1 MTKKEIYSVFDG
13 GDAETALMKLAVSF
27 PRFGRRDL
35 EEVLTTLAAE
45 EPEVE
50 FEFGLRR
57 LSPGALSLPPG
68 TSAYALPTVVNRTA
82 DAFRTIFFIMFRTGA
97 WDADILFQPDF
108 MPFVRRVKAGL
119 ADAMRR
125 GGHFGRLVSDLYET
139 FAEMEERLAE
149 KIRTAP
155 EGALCAGTTA

>member
-45 EPEVE
+45 EPEIE
-50 FEFGLRR
+50 FEFGLRS
-57 LSPGALSLPPG
+57 LSPGALGLPPG
-68 TSAYALPTVVNRTA
+68 ASAYALPKAVNRTA

-108 MPFVRRVKAGL
+108 MPFVRNMKDGAARAVYF
-119 ADAMRR
+119 DRR
-125 GGHFGRLVSDLYET
+125 ASDLYET

-155 EGALCAGTTA
+155 EGALCAGTTAQ